1 MSSSFPNGIS
11 SMKLT
16 VSTFEQEIS
25 SASLGNNSIQIN
37 EVIKNAFNNSPAGT
51 IFNPS
56 ISVTYNDS
64 AFPSVTQVITPTVIP
79 NYVPRIPLPPLS
91 LLANG
96 FTIKYIGDPADVP
109 SSTPLF
115 IQANP
120 RGTGMEWF
128 AVVKDSSTVE
138 ITAYANNNGTS
149 SSYFTPEGESSPVIF
164 NNIVTTLMTNMSS
177 LFNGA
182 NTFNQYI
189 RSWDTSNV
197 TNMYVMF
204 FNASVFNQPI
214 GSWDT
219 SNVTNMYAM
228 FYNASV
234 FNQPIGSWNTSSVTD
249 MDYMFSQTFT
259 FNQNISGWD
268 VANVIPKPPVQ
279 FGSGITAEYLPPA
292 FR

>member
-1 MSSSFPNGIS
+1 MG
-11 SMKLT
+11 
-16 VSTFEQEIS
+16 
-25 SASLGNNSIQIN
+25 GNSIKITEQNIL
-37 EVIKNAFNNSPAGT
+37 NALQSGVT
-51 IFNPS
+51 INPS
-56 ISVTYNDS
+56 MVVTYNNS
-64 AFPSVTQVITPTVIP
+64 AISGNVEVAGTPYIH
-79 NYVPRIPLPPLS
+79 IPLPIS
-91 LLANG
+91 LLANNT
-96 FTIKYIGDPADVP
+96 TIRHIGNQANIT

-128 AVVKDSSTVE
+128 AVVNDSSKSH

-182 NTFNQYI
+182 NTFNQNI
-189 RSWDTSNV
+189 SSWDTSNV
-197 TNMYVMF
+197 TTMSNMFSSARVFNQPLNSWNTSNVTTMYAMF
-204 FNASVFNQPI
+204 YYASVFNQPI

-219 SNVTNMYAM
+219 SNVT
-228 FYNASV
+228 
-234 FNQPIGSWNTSSVTD
+234 D
-249 MDYMFSQTFT
+249 MDYMFGQTI

-279 FGSGITAEYLPPA
+279 FGPGITAEYLPPG
-292 FR
+292 F